1 MNPVDGVEA
10 SLARSLEVRLSDF
23 VIEAI
28 ARGEPRDS
36 AQAQARF
43 SRAIRFYLHEASL
56 RRPGWSVPAAL
67 RGDQAGAEMK
77 IELDDGLLRGLEAE
91 ARKQDVSLSRLV
103 SQAAIYYAAELDAG
117 RITQRVL
124 DDLGEED

>member
-1 MNPVDGVEA
+1 M
-10 SLARSLEVRLSDF
+10 ARSFVVRLSDF
-23 VIEAI
+23 AVGAL

-36 AQAQARF
+36 EQLRRRF
-43 SRAIRFYLHEASL
+43 ARAIRFYLHEVAAH
-56 RRPGWSVPAAL
+56 RPGWSVPSTLREERDGKELAL
-67 RGDQAGAEMK
+67 
-77 IELDDGLLRGLEAE
+77 ELDDELLRQLGTE

-124 DDLGEED
+124 DDLGEDD

>member
-1 MNPVDGVEA
+1 M
-10 SLARSLEVRLSDF
+10 ARSFEVRLSDF
-23 VIEAI
+23 AVRSL

-36 AQAQARF
+36 AQLRSRF
-43 SRAIRFYLHEASL
+43 DRAIRFYLHEAAA
-56 RRPGWSVPAAL
+56 RRPGWSVPSTL
-67 RGDQAGAEMK
+67 REERDGKELEL
-77 IELDDGLLRGLEAE
+77 ELDGELLRQLEAE

-124 DDLGEED
+124 DDFGKDD

>member
-1 MNPVDGVEA
+1 M
-10 SLARSLEVRLSDF
+10 ARSFEVRLSDF
-23 VIEAI
+23 AVGAL

-36 AQAQARF
+36 EQLRHRSRPRDSLLPARG
-43 SRAIRFYLHEASL
+43 AA
-56 RRPGWSVPAAL
+56 RRPGWSVPSTL
-67 RGDQAGAEMK
+67 REERDGRELEL
-77 IELDDGLLRGLEAE
+77 ELDGELLRQLEAE

-124 DDLGEED
+124 DDLGEDD

>member
-1 MNPVDGVEA
+1 MPV
-10 SLARSLEVRLSDF
+10 ARSLKVTLSDF

-28 ARGEPRDS
+28 ARDEPRDS
-36 AQAQARF
+36 QQVQGRF

-56 RRPGWSVPAAL
+56 RRPGWSVPSVL
-67 RGDQAGAEMK
+67 RGEQGGAEMK
-77 IELDDGLLRGLEAE
+77 LELDDELLRGLEAE

-124 DDLGEED
+124 EDLGEDD